1 MPQLD
6 AMLRALSDRGAREL
20 QLKEGAQPTLRF
32 NEGDKPVSPTAL
44 SRAQIIRLVS
54 ELSTGSET
62 ARLQDGGPA
71 RFVYQ
76 MADGRAFSIEAGP
89 FGASFAAK
97 FVPTVLSPAGPPAVA
112 VAAPAPTPAPAPK
125 PASTPAPVVA
135 APAASQ
141 GSRFDA
147 RKVRQGAPAIE
158 AYLQYLVE
166 AGGSDLHL
174 SSGEAPMVR
183 IHGDMERIPGTKEC
197 SPEEAARLLFQ
208 LMPARYKQEFEE
220 TSDTDFAH
228 EIPGLARFRCNVF
241 ADRRGPGGVF
251 RTIPSRIPSVEE
263 LGLSKQVL
271 ELCHLTK
278 GLVLVTGP
286 TGSGKSTT
294 LAGMIDYI
302 NRTRTDHIITIEDP
316 IEFVHPNKK
325 CLVNQREV
333 GVHTQGFKKALR
345 AALREDPDIVLVGE
359 MRDLETIAIAIETA
373 ETGHLVFGTLHTS
386 TAPSTIDRVIDQF
399 PADRQAQ
406 IRVMLSESLKGVIS
420 QTLLK
425 RKGGGRIAAYEVLVG
440 IPAISNLVRE
450 GKTFQIPSVMQTS
463 RKVGMVMLNDAL
475 LDLVKRDLVTVD
487 DAYVKTLDKASFLA
501 LLKSANIP
509 PPAIAAVTP

>member
-1 MPQLD
+1 
-6 AMLRALSDRGAREL
+6 MLRALADRGAREL
-20 QLKEGAQPTLRF
+20 HLKEGAQPTFRF
-32 NEGDKPVSPTAL
+32 PDGDRPVSPTAL
-44 SRAQIIRLVS
+44 SRAQIVKLVA
-54 ELSTGSET
+54 ELSPHP
-62 ARLQDGGPA
+62 LQDGGPN
-71 RFVYQ
+71 RFVYKL
-76 MADGRAFSIEAGP
+76 ADGRAFSVEAGTAP
-89 FGASFAAK
+89 TGFLAKLVPEGAATPPTAA
-97 FVPTVLSPAGPPAVA
+97 
-112 VAAPAPTPAPAPK
+112 AAPAPAVT
-125 PASTPAPVVA
+125 ASSGAV
-135 APAASQ
+135 
-141 GSRFDA
+141 RFDP
-147 RKVRQGAPAIE
+147 KNVREGAPAIE

-174 SSGEAPMVR
+174 SSGETPMIRV
-183 IHGDMERIPGTKEC
+183 HGEMERIPGAKEC

-208 LMPARYKQEFEE
+208 LMPSRYKQEFEE
-220 TSDTDFAH
+220 ASDTDFAH

-241 ADRRGPGGVF
+241 ADRKGVGGVF
-251 RTIPSRIPSVEE
+251 RIIPSKIPSAED

-271 ELCHLTK
+271 ELCHLSK

-294 LAGMIDYI
+294 LAAMIDYV
-302 NRTRTDHIITIEDP
+302 NKNRTDHIITIEDP

-325 CLVNQREV
+325 CLINQREV
-333 GVHTQGFKKALR
+333 GVHTQGFKRALR

-399 PADRQAQ
+399 PPDRQAQ

-425 RKGGGRIAAYEVLVG
+425 RKGGGRIAAYEVLIG

-463 RKVGMVMLNDAL
+463 RKVGMIMLNDAL
-475 LDLVKRDLVTVD
+475 LDLVKRDLVSVD
-487 DAYVKTLDKASFLA
+487 DAYVKALDKGGFLM
-501 LLKSANIP
+501 LLKNANIAP
-509 PPAIAAVTP
+509 PSIVSSSS

>member
-1 MPQLD
+1 
-6 AMLRALSDRGAREL
+6 MLRALADRGAREL
-20 QLKEGAQPTLRF
+20 HLKEGTQPSFRF
-32 NEGDKPVSPTAL
+32 PDGDRPVSPTAL
-44 SRAQIIRLVS
+44 SRAQILKLVS
-54 ELSTGSET
+54 ELSAGP
-62 ARLQDGGPA
+62 LQDGGPT
-71 RFVYQ
+71 RFVYK
-76 MADGRAFSIEAGP
+76 MADGRSFAVEAGP
-89 FGASFAAK
+89 APTGFLAKLVPQPAAA
-97 FVPTVLSPAGPPAVA
+97 P
-112 VAAPAPTPAPAPK
+112 AAPAPA
-125 PASTPAPVVA
+125 VA
-135 APAASQ
+135 ASHGQA
-141 GSRFDA
+141 RFDP
-147 RKVRQGAPAIE
+147 KSVREGAPAIE
-158 AYLQYLVE
+158 AYFQYLVE

-174 SSGEAPMVR
+174 SSAETPMIRVHGE
-183 IHGDMERIPGTKEC
+183 MERIPGSKEC

-208 LMPARYKQEFEE
+208 LMPARYKEEFEE

-241 ADRRGPGGVF
+241 ADRKGPGGVF
-251 RTIPSRIPSVEE
+251 RIIPSKIPTAEE

-294 LAGMIDYI
+294 LAALVDYI
-302 NRTRTDHIITIEDP
+302 NRNRTDHIITIEDP

-333 GVHTQGFKKALR
+333 GVHTQGFKRALR

-359 MRDLETIAIAIETA
+359 LRDLETIAIAIETA

-399 PADRQAQ
+399 PPDRQAQ

-425 RKGGGRIAAYEVLVG
+425 KKGGGRIAAHEVLIG

-463 RKVGMVMLNDAL
+463 RKVGMIMLNDAL
-475 LDLVKRDLVTVD
+475 IDLVKRDLVSVD
-487 DAYVKTLDKASFLA
+487 DAYAKAVDKGSFLT

-509 PPAIAAVTP
+509 LPTIVASAS

>member
-1 MPQLD
+1 VPQLD
-6 AMLRALSDRGAREL
+6 AMLRALADRGAREL
-20 QLKEGAQPTLRF
+20 HLKEGVQPTFRYPD
-32 NEGDKPVSPTAL
+32 GDKPVSPNAL
-44 SRAQIIRLVS
+44 SRAQIVKLVG
-54 ELSTGSET
+54 ELSSTP
-62 ARLQDGGPA
+62 LQDGA
-71 RFVYQ
+71 ASRFLYK
-76 MADGRAFSIEAGP
+76 MADGRTFTVEAGP
-89 FGASFAAK
+89 APSGFAAK
-97 FVPTVLSPAGPPAVA
+97 LVPQT
-112 VAAPAPTPAPAPK
+112 AATPAPAQ
-125 PASTPAPVVA
+125 A
-135 APAASQ
+135 AAQAATVSH
-141 GSRFDA
+141 GAARFDPK
-147 RKVRQGAPAIE
+147 KVREGAPAIE
-158 AYLQYLVE
+158 AYLQFLVE

-174 SSGEAPMVR
+174 SSGETPMIRV
-183 IHGDMERIPGTKEC
+183 HGDMERIPGAKEC
-197 SPEEAARLLFQ
+197 SPEETARLLFQ

-220 TSDTDFAH
+220 VSDTDFAH

-241 ADRRGPGGVF
+241 ADRKGPGGVF
-251 RTIPSRIPSVEE
+251 RIIPSKIPSAEE

-271 ELCHLTK
+271 ELCHLSK

-294 LAGMIDYI
+294 LAAMVDYI
-302 NRTRTDHIITIEDP
+302 NKNRTDHIITIEDP

-333 GVHTQGFKKALR
+333 GVHTQGFKRALR

-399 PADRQAQ
+399 PPDRQAQ

-425 RKGGGRIAAYEVLVG
+425 RKGGGRVAAYEILIG

-463 RKVGMVMLNDAL
+463 RKIGMIMLNDAL
-475 LDLVKRDLVTVD
+475 LDLVKRDVVSVD
-487 DAYVKTLDKASFLA
+487 DAYAKTLDKGGFLT
-501 LLKSANIP
+501 LLKNANI
-509 PPAIAAVTP
+509 AAPSSVTGS